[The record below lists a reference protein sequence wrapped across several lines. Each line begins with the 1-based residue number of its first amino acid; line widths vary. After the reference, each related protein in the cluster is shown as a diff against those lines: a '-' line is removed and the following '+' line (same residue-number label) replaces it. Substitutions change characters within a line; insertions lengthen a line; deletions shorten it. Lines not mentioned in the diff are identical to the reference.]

1 MKEYRDTV
9 FEFVKSQDDLEFA
22 LGDTLDI
29 KTSIVL
35 VLITFLATQ
44 SADFLRG
51 IPPLSTFW
59 HYTQIVSTLSLIVAG
74 GLALYELFPREYMAR
89 MSPGKFLGWMNEL
102 SEFYKDDADAESK
115 IVGAINDAEL
125 KKAETR
131 FARNS
136 AINAQKSKLLEWSFY
151 FSLAALA
158 INLLTLLRL
167 SSAL

>member
-9 FEFVKSQDDLEFA
+9 FEFIKSQDDLEFT

-35 VLITFLATQ
+35 VVITFLATQ

-59 HYTQIVSTLSLIVAG
+59 RCIQILSTLSLIVAG
-74 GLALYELFPREYMAR
+74 GVALYELFPREYMAR
-89 MSPGKFLGWMNEL
+89 MSPGKFLGWVKEL
-102 SEFYKDDADAESK
+102 SEFYKDHADAESK
-115 IVGAINDAEL
+115 IVSAIDDAEL
-125 KKAETR
+125 KKVETR

-136 AINAQKSKLLEWSFY
+136 AINALKSKLLEWSFY
-151 FSLAALA
+151 FTLAALV

-167 SSAL
+167 SFAP